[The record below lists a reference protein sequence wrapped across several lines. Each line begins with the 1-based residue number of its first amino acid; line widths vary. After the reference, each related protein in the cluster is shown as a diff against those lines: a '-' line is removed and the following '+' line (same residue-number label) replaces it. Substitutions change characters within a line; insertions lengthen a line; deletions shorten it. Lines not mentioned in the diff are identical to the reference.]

1 MSEAMRRRMAS
12 GTWYSY
18 YEDGL
23 DEMRATA
30 RSACYAHNMADPSI
44 RIPLGMAPELRA
56 LFANVD
62 ENVLIEGQFHCSY
75 GINTSL
81 GTAVYINT
89 GCILFDSAEIT
100 LGDGTMLGSGVQL
113 MTADH
118 SREPGARRMGIERAM
133 PITIGEDVWIGAGA
147 IVLPGVR
154 IGAGAII
161 GAGAVIR
168 HDVEACATVAGVPGR
183 AL

>member
-1 MSEAMRRRMAS
+1 MRRRMAS
-12 GTWYSY
+12 GTWYSCF
-18 YEDGL
+18 EDGL
-23 DEMRATA
+23 DEMRARA
-30 RSACYAHNMADPSI
+30 RAACYAHNMADPAI
-44 RIPLGMAPELRA
+44 RTPLGMAPELRA
-56 LFANVD
+56 LFAKVD
-62 ENVLIEGQFHCSY
+62 ENVLIEAMFHCSY
-75 GINTSL
+75 GVNISL
-81 GTAVYINT
+81 GTAVFINA
-89 GCILFDSAEIT
+89 GCVLLDSAEIT

-113 MTADH
+113 VTADH
-118 SREPGARRMGIERAM
+118 ARAPASRRTGVERAL
-133 PITIGEDVWIGAGA
+133 PISVGEDVWIGAGA

>member
-133 PITIGEDVWIGAGA
+133 PI
-147 IVLPGVR
+147 VLPGVR